1 MIEVKNVS
9 KKYGKFYAVRDIS
22 FTIKDGEI
30 VGFLGRNGAGK
41 STTMNMITG
50 FIEPTEGSIIV
61 NGYDVDRKPK
71 KVKEQI
77 GYMPEG
83 TPLYYDLTVKEFV
96 TYMAD
101 LKLLPR
107 KERKTAVK
115 KAIEE
120 TGLEKVQNKLTKN
133 LSRGYKQR
141 VSMAGAIVGDP
152 KILILDEPTVGLDP
166 KQVIEIRELIKSFRK
181 NHTVMLSSHIL
192 SEVSQICE
200 KVIIIDKGE
209 VVAVDTPNNLEKE
222 TTENNVLRLTVEDEN
237 DKFETIKEYIS
248 NIKEIKFVT
257 KNDDKSK
264 EYIVETNSNEDIR
277 KEMFSK
283 CAELGVVIL
292 EMKKDTASLEDA
304 FIKIVEDRPEYSEK
318 EIEKQEYEKEL
329 EDLRKEITEKK
340 EAKEFKKQAKKEEK
354 ARKKAAKEEQ
364 KASKEASKEENQEGG
379 DK

>member
-22 FTIKDGEI
+22 FTIKEGEI

-50 FIEPTEGSIIV
+50 FIEPSEGTIIV

-96 TYMAD
+96 SYMAE
-101 LKLLPR
+101 LKLIPR
-107 KERKTAVK
+107 KERKAAVA

-181 NHTVMLSSHIL
+181 NHTVILSSHIL

-222 TTENNVLRLTVEDEN
+222 AVGDKEILRLTVEDEN
-237 DKFETIKEYIS
+237 DKFETIKESIS
-248 NIKEIKFVT
+248 NIKEIKFVRT
-257 KNDDKSK
+257 NDDKSK
-264 EYIVETNSNEDIR
+264 EYVIETNSDEDIR
-277 KEMFSK
+277 KVMFSK

-318 EIEKQEYEKEL
+318 EIEKQEYE
-329 EDLRKEITEKK
+329 DRK
-340 EAKEFKKQAKKEEK
+340 
-354 ARKKAAKEEQ
+354 
-364 KASKEASKEENQEGG
+364 SVV
-379 DK
+379 